1 MAPEQAKAVTE
12 AIGNAVGSADT
23 VTRADLDALRADLR
37 SDIAEVRADMASQE
51 TRMMRALYTVAA
63 ALLAA
68 QVAAVFALLRLL
80 GGG

>member
-1 MAPEQAKAVTE
+1 MAPAQAVTQ

-23 VTRADLDALRADLR
+23 VTRADLDAAVAGL
-37 SDIAEVRADMASQE
+37 RADMASQE